1 MGVIIGIMAS
11 SKLTLLF
18 SIVLWASVG
27 GSPSP
32 VELTELEME
41 MRAKF
46 EDRAEMMEVANR
58 DMHNWWAEYDIL
70 MANYWSMFAD
80 NVCHNP
86 DMLNASLLIIEAK
99 IEKVRWG
106 WTLKGEQL
114 DLIRDILHHENY
126 KNITGLAKVL
136 NQFLEEQYD
145 QMDMEGEH
153 LDQEESEVAAAKA
166 ALNSHPCPCV
176 WEEWSNWG
184 LCSAT
189 CGGGVSTRNRGVEK
203 EAVNGGEQCE
213 GSTDDEEACHQE
225 PCPIDCKWSE
235 WTAWGECDKE
245 YGDGQKHSQRMHLVP
260 ALFGGEECEGDGNRT
275 KACNNL
281 LECRQKV
288 QQYAEEINRLEN
300 LLENRV

>member
-1 MGVIIGIMAS
+1 MGVITGNMAS

-18 SIVLWASVG
+18 TIVLWATVG

-32 VELTELEME
+32 VELTEREME

-46 EDRAEMMEVANR
+46 EERAEMMETANR

-70 MANYWSMFAD
+70 MANYRAMFAD

-114 DLIRDILHHENY
+114 DLIRDILHHEDY

-176 WEEWSNWG
+176 WGEWS
-184 LCSAT
+184 
-189 CGGGVSTRNRGVEK
+189 
-203 EAVNGGEQCE
+203 
-213 GSTDDEEACHQE
+213 
-225 PCPIDCKWSE
+225 KW
-235 WTAWGECDKE
+235 TPWGECDKE
-245 YGDGQKHSQRMHLVP
+245 YGDGQRHSQRMHLVP
-260 ALFGGEECEGDGNRT
+260 ALFGGEECEGEETQT
-275 KACNNL
+275 KPCNNL
-281 LECRQKV
+281 LECRQKE
-288 QQYAEEINRLEN
+288 QEQLQ
-300 LLENRV
+300 

>member
-1 MGVIIGIMAS
+1 MRSVTIAIMAS
-11 SKLTLLF
+11 SKVSLLF
-18 SIVLWASVG
+18 AIVLWASVEG
-27 GSPSP
+27 TPTGEESPI
-32 VELTELEME
+32 ELTEREIEMREME
-41 MRAKF
+41 MKRLFEVRA
-46 EDRAEMMEVANR
+46 AMMEATDR

-70 MANYWSMFAD
+70 MANYRAMFAD

-114 DLIRDILHHENY
+114 DLIRDILNHEDY

-176 WEEWSNWG
+176 WGEWSNWG
-184 LCSAT
+184 FCSAT
-189 CGGGVSTRNRGVEK
+189 CGGGVSTRSRAVER

-213 GSTDDEEACHQE
+213 GSTEE
-225 PCPIDCKWSE
+225 WSN
-235 WTAWGECDKE
+235 WGMC
-245 YGDGQKHSQRMHLVP
+245 S
-260 ALFGGEECEGDGNRT
+260 ATCGGGVSTRSRAVE
-275 KACNNL
+275 
-281 LECRQKV
+281 
-288 QQYAEEINRLEN
+288 
-300 LLENRV
+300 